1 MNRRQLPKALVGGL
15 LFEAALALLLPL
27 AQARCL
33 QDSQGFQDPASIPA
47 AEQQAAPP
55 FTIQVQRNIVLVR
68 VVVRDSQGR
77 LVPGLH
83 QEDFKLLDNGRP
95 QQITQFSSDTATSKT
110 VAPPA
115 VSPPLLAA
123 CPQADNLPPPAISL
137 PHRYLALYFD
147 DLNMKFDDVVYARD
161 AAEKYLRANLGI
173 SERAAIFTASGTVT
187 LDFTADFEKLHDGLA
202 KLAPGSRVDPRLDC
216 PQITDYE
223 ADRIVNY
230 EDVDAYALVFDE
242 AVNRCQLPTDMGSP
256 VSGGQVPTNMVT
268 KDFMT
273 RLARTAQ
280 AQYEHQAMLS
290 LNGLEQ
296 VIRRLSKMPGQRN
309 LILISSGF
317 MPMGRTYVT
326 GQIIDRALRSQVVIS
341 SLDPRGLA
349 NVAPEGDASRAYM
362 PAGRLGALMGSFA
375 RAREDAA
382 TAVLAQVAEGTGG
395 EYFHDNNDLNAGFQK
410 VAAPADAYYVLAFS
424 PDKLKY
430 NGAFHKLKVELAD
443 KRDFSVQARKGYF
456 APKKRSD
463 AGTETTDEIQSV
475 AFSPDESVPLP
486 MQLCVRVAQSD
497 GANARLS
504 VLTLLD
510 VRSLQFR
517 KEKGRNLND
526 LTFVT
531 VIYDPDGHYVAGQ
544 EKKFQLQFSDATL
557 AKIVETG
564 VGVET
569 SFDVKPGAY
578 VVRELVRDS
587 LGGQVSSRNRPVA
600 VPN

>member
-1 MNRRQLPKALVGGL
+1 MNRRQLQKALVGVL
-15 LFEAALALLLPL
+15 LFEAALTLMLPL

-33 QDSQGFQDPASIPA
+33 QDSQGFQDPASSPT

-55 FTIQVQRNIVLVR
+55 FTIQVHRNIVLVR
-68 VVVRDSQGR
+68 VVVRDSKGR
-77 LVPGLH
+77 AVPSLR
-83 QEDFKLLDNGRP
+83 QEDFKLFDNGRP
-95 QQITQFSSDTATSKT
+95 QQITQFSSETTTSKA
-110 VAPPA
+110 VAPPP
-115 VSPPLLAA
+115 VSPQLLAA
-123 CPQADNLPPPAISL
+123 CPQPDDLPPPAISL

-147 DLNMKFDDVVYARD
+147 DLNMKFNDVVYARD
-161 AAEKYLRANLGI
+161 AAEKYLRANLGF
-173 SERAAIFTASGTVT
+173 SERAGIFTASGTVAM
-187 LDFTADFEKLHDGLA
+187 DFTADFEKLHDGLA
-202 KLAPGSRVDPRLDC
+202 KLAPSSRVNPGLDC
-216 PQITDYE
+216 PEITDYE
-223 ADRIVNY
+223 ADRIVNH

-242 AVNRCQLPTDMGSP
+242 AVNRCQLPTDMGSA
-256 VSGGQVPTNMVT
+256 VNGGRIPTNMVS
-268 KDFMT
+268 KEFMM

-290 LNGLEQ
+290 LDGLEQ

-317 MPMGRTYVT
+317 MPIGRTYVT

-341 SLDPRGLA
+341 SLDPRGLV
-349 NVAPEGDASRAYM
+349 NVAPEGDASRAYK
-362 PAGRLGALMGSFA
+362 PAGRLGALMGSFVQ
-375 RAREDAA
+375 AREDAA
-382 TAVLAQVAEGTGG
+382 TAVLAQVAESTGG

-410 VAAPADAYYVLAFS
+410 VAAPADTYYVLAFS
-424 PDKLKY
+424 PDRLKY
-430 NGAFHKLKVELAD
+430 NGAFHNLKVELAD

-456 APKKRSD
+456 APKKRSN
-463 AGTETTDEIQSV
+463 AVTETTDEIQRV
-475 AFSPDESVPLP
+475 AFSSDESVPLP
-486 MQLCVRVAQSD
+486 MQLCVRVSRS
-497 GANARLS
+497 GGVNARLS

-517 KEKGRNLND
+517 KENGRNLNE

-544 EKKFQLQFSDATL
+544 EKQSLLQFTDATL

-564 VGVET
+564 VGIET

-587 LGGQVSSRNRPVA
+587 LGGQVASRNRPVA